1 MIDSD
6 RLKIEEIRLQE
17 KVNSPTLLEI
27 RSDADD
33 AEQRIGERNA
43 LTEQLSE
50 KRLEIIKAM
59 EKEDLEAQAAMAR
72 DANTDG
78 WTPEL
83 REFHQLGQR
92 TSILEYMQ
100 AGLQQRHLRSG
111 TPEHEYNSHVFGGN
125 WNVGDYPLEMLL
137 DRGEYFNM
145 EAQQAEQIREPELE
159 QRTEITGVVATGGNL
174 SFVDRI
180 FATSEGA
187 YCRGCSPP

>member
-100 AGLQQRHLRSG
+100 AGLQQRHLRVRHAG
-111 TPEHEYNSHVFGGN
+111 ARVQLPRLR
-125 WNVGDYPLEMLL
+125 W
-137 DRGEYFNM
+137 
-145 EAQQAEQIREPELE
+145 ELE
-159 QRTEITGVVATGGNL
+159 RWGLPAGDAPG
-174 SFVDRI
+174 
-180 FATSEGA
+180 
-187 YCRGCSPP
+187 PW